1 MKKYLSNILKTCWST
16 WSNFWFSPIDL
27 YNVGL
32 FRMLFGLSIFVMYL
46 LRFQEFQFFYFD
58 QGILPLEHVS
68 EMSKFIGRESLFQF
82 FLKSDVGIYYQGIA
96 HLILLFLFAIGMLGR
111 ATTWVLFVINLGLIQ
126 RNWTIVYGADLFT
139 NFWLLYLSFVQHD
152 KYFSLKNII
161 SKYIIKKKSASN
173 SNFTGFFARVFTNFS
188 VGLSNGQSNGLSDSL
203 STVGVRLIQIQLC
216 LSYAYTGVEK
226 FKGTSWWEGSAI
238 WHVIGMDDL
247 VPHDFSFL
255 HHFPI
260 LIAVLSM
267 LTIVFEVYFCF
278 AVWTKKL
285 KWPWLFTGFMMHL
298 SIAVFMDLWFF
309 FLVMTTTY
317 LLFLPNLQPTLK
329 SFQQFLSRRMQ
340 RL

>member
-1 MKKYLSNILKTCWST
+1 MKKYLSNILKTCRST
-16 WSNFWFSPIDL
+16 WSDFWFSPSDL

-32 FRMLFGLSIFVMYL
+32 FRLLFGFSIFVMYL

-96 HLILLFLFAIGMLGR
+96 HLILLFLFAIGMMGR
-111 ATTWVLFVINLGLIQ
+111 ATTWALFVINLGLIQ

-139 NFWLLYLSFVQHD
+139 NFWLLYLSIVQHD
-152 KYFSLKNII
+152 KYFSFKNII
-161 SKYIIKKKSASN
+161 SKYIFEKKSAS
-173 SNFTGFFARVFTNFS
+173 SF
-188 VGLSNGQSNGLSDSL
+188 NGLSDGL
-203 STVGVRLIQIQLC
+203 STVGIRLIQIQLC